1 MSFDAFLG
9 TKHKYKENHTNENFY
24 TSNVLFGIKQ
34 KYIGN
39 HVNENLRER
48 DVYLGEMTQIRTC
61 TPIPD
66 KRLN

>member
-1 MSFDAFLG
+1 MG

-48 DVYLGEMTQIRTC
+48 DIYLEGNDANKNMYANTKQT
-61 TPIPD
+61 T
-66 KRLN
+66 